1 MEQYMEVMRRS
12 LELAETCIEG
22 LQYIS
27 NQLYV
32 GSIEK
37 TVYILEDIVH
47 GFCQIANALSL
58 LDPFL
63 PNYHIQ
69 DMMNIIEAIFNDL
82 ITAYE
87 QYDIHSASS
96 KLNQLL
102 LPSFQMWRDELT
114 SSFQIYILS

>member
-1 MEQYMEVMRRS
+1 MEEYMEVMRRS
-12 LELAETCIEG
+12 LELAETCSEG
-22 LQYIS
+22 LYYIS
-27 NQLYV
+27 NQLYA
-32 GSIEK
+32 GSMEK

-63 PNYHIQ
+63 SDHHIQ
-69 DMMNIIEAIFNDL
+69 DMMNRIEAIFNDL

-87 QYDIHSASS
+87 LYDIHSASS

-114 SSFQIYILS
+114 SSFQVYILS